1 MIGPTRPPVTYT
13 VRDNA
18 EDTHDEHLDVR
29 AVTVSARPRTDLPA
43 QWPPRRIAAA
53 ALATVVFALAVGVP
67 TGLVPTPLYT
77 RMTPVLWWNYVVW
90 AVTAALGGL
99 VVATYVRRPHD
110 RAPRNGAAAASG
122 GGLLTAFAV
131 GCPVCNKLVVATLGV
146 SGAMTL
152 WAPLQPVLAV
162 LSIVGLGWALRRR
175 LQNEYACS
183 ASSDGRKRAP
193 TPDGSATHP
202 VPHHGSSEVS
212 TTWSLAATLAPPCP
226 TETPPSSTRC

>member
-1 MIGPTRPPVTYT
+1 MRSRPAALVRRRSDRPYCQGP
-13 VRDNA
+13 A
-18 EDTHDEHLDVR
+18 EDSHDQHLGVR
-29 AVTVSARPRTDLPA
+29 AVTVSTSRRTGLPA

-53 ALATVVFALAVGVP
+53 ALAAVVFALAVGVP

-77 RMTPVLWWNYVVW
+77 RMTPVLWWNYVAW

-99 VVATYVRRPHD
+99 VVATYIRRPQD

-183 ASSDGRKRAP
+183 ASSD
-193 TPDGSATHP
+193 
-202 VPHHGSSEVS
+202 
-212 TTWSLAATLAPPCP
+212 LA
-226 TETPPSSTRC
+226 

>member
-1 MIGPTRPPVTYT
+1 M
-13 VRDNA
+13 
-18 EDTHDEHLDVR
+18 
-29 AVTVSARPRTDLPA
+29 SARPRTDLPA
-43 QWPPRRIAAA
+43 RWPPRRIAAA

-99 VVATYVRRPHD
+99 VVATYIRRPHD

-146 SGAMTL
+146 SGAMTV

-183 ASSDGRKRAP
+183 ASSDRRERGAGPSEPPLVASDRGP
-193 TPDGSATHP
+193 SHSGVEGEHP
-202 VPHHGSSEVS
+202 AHQHGPAARHHGDAHPDQQDPPGDLDPPGVPPQPAEP
-212 TTWSLAATLAPPCP
+212 AAAAGHPPGQ
-226 TETPPSSTRC
+226 

>member
-1 MIGPTRPPVTYT
+1 M
-13 VRDNA
+13 
-18 EDTHDEHLDVR
+18 
-29 AVTVSARPRTDLPA
+29 
-43 QWPPRRIAAA
+43 
-53 ALATVVFALAVGVP
+53 VFALAVGVP

-77 RMTPVLWWNYVVW
+77 RMTAVLWWNYVVW
-90 AVTAALGGL
+90 GVTAALGGL

-162 LSIVGLGWALRRR
+162 LSIITLGWALRRR
-175 LQNEYACS
+175 LRNEYACS
-183 ASSDGRKRAP
+183 ASADGWKREP

-202 VPHHGSSEVS
+202 VPADGSSEVP
-212 TTWSLAATLAPPCP
+212 TRWTLVATPAPPRP